1 MQRISE
7 TIEKQIIELRK
18 TGKSIPEI
26 SQLTRV
32 GRTTVQRYVLN
43 IEIPNQYLD
52 ILREKQGGA
61 KQRALALRFNTL
73 TRANVLLGNLSARD
87 YLMLLV
93 GIYWGEGTKRDFGI
107 INSDP
112 YLIQTFIVCLSHFS
126 IQKNRLSISLRVHSD
141 IDVSQAKKFWS
152 RTTGLSLESIT
163 QIEIIEG
170 KKNGKLKYGMCRIR
184 IRKGIRE
191 RLLIQSLISLIGK
204 DSYNELLSA

>member
-7 TIEKQIIELRK
+7 AIEKQIIELRK

-43 IEIPNQYLD
+43 IEIPNQYVDL
-52 ILREKQGGA
+52 LREKQGGA
-61 KQRALALRFNTL
+61 KQRAEALRFNTL
-73 TRANVLLGNLSARD
+73 TSATLLLDNLSARD

-112 YLIQTFIVCLSHFS
+112 CLIQTFIVCLSHFG
-126 IQKNRLSISLRVHSD
+126 I
-141 IDVSQAKKFWS
+141 
-152 RTTGLSLESIT
+152 
-163 QIEIIEG
+163 G
-170 KKNGKLKYGMCRIR
+170 K
-184 IRKGIRE
+184 E
-191 RLLIQSLISLIGK
+191 RLLVQSLISLVGK
-204 DSYNELLSA
+204 DSYNKLLSG